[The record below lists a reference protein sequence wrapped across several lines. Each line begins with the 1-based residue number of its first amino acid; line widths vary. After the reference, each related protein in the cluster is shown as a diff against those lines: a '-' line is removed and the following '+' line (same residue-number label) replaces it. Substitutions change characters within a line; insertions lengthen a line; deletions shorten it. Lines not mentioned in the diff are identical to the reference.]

1 MEKQIFKDPKTDDG
15 IKKSQKGKVHVYRNG
30 NKDIIMTDGHSLDSE
45 LSTDMLKPIF
55 VNGALV
61 NETTFAEIRNK
72 LANSS

>member
-1 MEKQIFKDPKTDDG
+1 
-15 IKKSQKGKVHVYRNG
+15 
-30 NKDIIMTDGHSLDSE
+30 MTDGHSLDSE